1 MNDEITKENGAKI
14 DWAQVILDLK
24 WIMTFD
30 MAYRH
35 RQVRRVSPDPVGI
48 RFVCTDENGIHA
60 CFQEPVEANRTM
72 DLYDLVPKN
81 HAERLAELLEQSSDE
96 KGSVSAAAQRSL
108 DPILERR
115 GVPADK
121 RILLLAHK
129 GLSAQDYLF
138 RAIELVLD
146 LSYPSIQG
154 SSNGGLGTEEMTQ
167 K

>member
-1 MNDEITKENGAKI
+1 
-14 DWAQVILDLK
+14 
-24 WIMTFD
+24 
-30 MAYRH
+30 
-35 RQVRRVSPDPVGI
+35 
-48 RFVCTDENGIHA
+48 
-60 CFQEPVEANRTM
+60 M